1 MTKKER
7 KELEVSQKK
16 EIDTR
21 EGEPTRAGSWY
32 VPEVDIT
39 QNDDAIVLYADLPGV
54 RSENLDI
61 DVRDDVLTLTAEV
74 EPLQANRKMV
84 WREYDVGGFQRR
96 FTLGERI
103 DQSKIEAK
111 LVDGVLTLTLP
122 KAEAHKPRK
131 IQISS

>member
-1 MTKKER
+1 MTDKER
-7 KELEVSQKK
+7 KQLEVSQKK
-16 EIDTR
+16 AIDTKQ
-21 EGEPTRAGSWY
+21 GEPTRSGSWY

-39 QNDDAIVLYADLPGV
+39 QSDEAIVLYADLPGV
-54 RSENLDI
+54 KPENLDI

-74 EPLQANRKMV
+74 EPETANHKLV
-84 WREYDVGGFQRR
+84 WREYDVGGFQRK

-111 LVDGVLTLTLP
+111 LTDGVLTLTLP
-122 KAEAHKPRK
+122 KAESHRPRK